1 MTNAQLTS
9 TCKILLHPTACT
21 RAVVN
26 AFQHRTGMLIV
37 INTRGYAHAVPATKG
52 AA

>member
-1 MTNAQLTS
+1 MENTS
-9 TCKILLHPTACT
+9 RTHTCKILLHPTACNRT
-21 RAVVN
+21 VVN
-26 AFQHRTGMLIV
+26 ALQRRTGMLVV